1 MIQQCSS
8 AGNNFSSFFLSN
20 IPFGQTKPWRQPK
33 MCWWDVQPSFP
44 IMMRNQPDIFKIW
57 LDTVQ
62 WLTVSSSTDVIK
74 ALHLCAFATGPI
86 SILICHSSHCFAGGQ
101 LSFDTT
107 EKYRNKQNTQVNNK
121 GYNLLNICMYLFS
134 GCRAGYH
141 SIRNLKSLP

>member
-33 MCWWDVQPSFP
+33 MCWWDVQSSFP
-44 IMMRNQPDIFKIW
+44 IIMRNQPDIFKIW

-86 SILICHSSHCFAGGQ
+86 SILICHSSHYVLLEDSCHLIQQKNTGISRTHK
-101 LSFDTT
+101 LTT
-107 EKYRNKQNTQVNNK
+107 K
-121 GYNLLNICMYLFS
+121 GTI
-134 GCRAGYH
+134 
-141 SIRNLKSLP
+141 SLTSACTSSVGAELAVTA